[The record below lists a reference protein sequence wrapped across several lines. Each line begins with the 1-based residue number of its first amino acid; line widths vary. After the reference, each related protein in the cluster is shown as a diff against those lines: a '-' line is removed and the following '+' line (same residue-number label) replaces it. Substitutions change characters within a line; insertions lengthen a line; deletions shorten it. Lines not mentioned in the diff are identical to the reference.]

1 MARNMILPF
10 DIGRV
15 ESPAY
20 VIDLGRLR
28 NNLALLA
35 KVQSDAGCKILL
47 ALKGFAAFCTFPL
60 VRAALSGAAAS
71 SVSEARLA
79 REQIGKEVHAYAP
92 AYSEADIGE
101 LSTLADHVVF
111 NSVSQLK
118 RFGPVLKASPRG
130 IQVGLR
136 INPEHR
142 ETSVALYDPCSD
154 GSRLG
159 VPRRCMPAESTS
171 LDGLHFHNLCEKNSD
186 ALERT
191 LACVEANFP
200 SYIERVAWVNFG
212 GGHLVTRADYDVERL
227 VRTIVG
233 FRSRWQKAVYLEPG
247 EAVGW
252 ETGWLV
258 ATVLDVVDYGTKI
271 AILDVSAT
279 AHMPDV
285 LEMPYRP
292 RIDGAGLPGEK
303 PYTYRLGG
311 LTCLA
316 GDVVGDY
323 SFDHQL
329 EVGSRIA
336 FCDMAHYTIVKNTTF
351 NGVRLPDIVTYEP
364 ETDTLELVRHF
375 GYEDYRARQS

>member
-1 MARNMILPF
+1 MMKLTF
-10 DIGRV
+10 DIQRV

-20 VIDLGRLR
+20 VIDLGLLR
-28 NNLALLA
+28 RNLQLLNR
-35 KVQSDAGCKILL
+35 VQSEAGCKILL

-60 VRAALSGAAAS
+60 VREALSGAAAS
-71 SVSEARLA
+71 SVAEARLA
-79 REQIGKEVHAYAP
+79 REYINKEVHAYAP
-92 AYSEADIGE
+92 AFSDADIAE
-101 LSTLADHVVF
+101 LVGLVDHIVF
-111 NSVSQLK
+111 NSISQLE
-118 RFGPVLKASPRG
+118 RYASTVKASPRA
-130 IQVGLR
+130 IEVGLR

-142 ETSVALYDPCSD
+142 ETSVALYDPCAD

-159 VPRRCMPAESTS
+159 VPRRGIPEHLDL

-191 LACVEANFP
+191 LAHVEAQFAP
-200 SYIERVAWVNFG
+200 LIERVSWVNFG

-227 VRTIVG
+227 VRVITE
-233 FRSRWQKAVYLEPG
+233 FRSRWGKRVYLEPG

-252 ETGWLV
+252 QTGWLV
-258 ATVLDVVDYGTKI
+258 ATVLDVIDYGTPI

-292 RIDGAGLPGEK
+292 AVVDAGEPGEK
-303 PYTYRLGG
+303 AYTYRLGG

-323 SFDHQL
+323 SFDQPL
-329 EVGSRIA
+329 QVGSKIA
-336 FCDMAHYTIVKNTTF
+336 FCDMAHYTIVKNSTF
-351 NGVRLPDIVTYEP
+351 NGVRVPSIVTYEP
-364 ETDTLELVRHF
+364 DT
-375 GYEDYRARQS
+375 Q